1 MFKTAN
7 VIGLKELRENAGNY
21 IAQIN
26 KGKSFI
32 VVRRSK
38 PVFKMMPVVDEWDDE
53 GNWETIVDFTKI
65 KKGGVSAERVL
76 KHLRKLNEQARQVS
90 SPPSA

>member
-38 PVFKMMPVVDEWDDE
+38 PVFKMMPVVDEWGDE